1 MISLADVYFPV
12 VNYMFKVRN
21 RNTRRFDICSKLTI
35 KTTKR
40 RQSRLSGV
48 FIVNFKN
55 VSNLVQVFLL
65 LTLIR

>member
-1 MISLADVYFPV
+1 
-12 VNYMFKVRN
+12 MFKVRN